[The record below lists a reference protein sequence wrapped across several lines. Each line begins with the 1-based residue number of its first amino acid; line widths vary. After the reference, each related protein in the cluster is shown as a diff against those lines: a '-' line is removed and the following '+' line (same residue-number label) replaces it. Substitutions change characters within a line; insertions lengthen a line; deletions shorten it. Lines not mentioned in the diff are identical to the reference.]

1 MPYVNNNNQK
11 IFITDDKFV
20 QLLMRDYNS
29 VSAQLLNYGIFTS
42 VGGEGFV
49 NYMNSMKPEE
59 TAADIRATEILRRLP
74 SCDHLS
80 VMMEGYLT
88 GVEVGVFAGELSKR
102 LLSREDV
109 LLYMV
114 DSWTTHDDGEY
125 AKSDD
130 FHAKLTQE
138 QQDGFYELTKKV
150 TEFAGERAN
159 IIRKDSVK
167 AAKKFEDESL
177 DFVFID
183 ADHSYEGCKKDL
195 EAWWPKVKKGGL
207 FSGHDYENTDYT
219 KFGVKKAVDEF
230 ADKYGLQVELG
241 DNFTWFIHK

>member
-1 MPYVNNNNQK
+1 MPYVNNNGQK

-49 NYMNSMKPEE
+49 NYLNSMKPEE

-74 SCDHLS
+74 
-80 VMMEGYLT
+80 EGKLY

-102 LLSREDV
+102 LLSREDIT
-109 LLYMV
+109 LGLV
-114 DSWTTHDDGEY
+114 DSWTTHGDGEY
-125 AKSDD
+125 AESDD

-150 TEFAGERAN
+150 VEFAGDRAY
-159 IIRKDSVK
+159 IVRKDSVEASK
-167 AAKKFEDESL
+167 EYMDNFL
-177 DFVFID
+177 HFVFID

-195 EAWWPKVKKGGL
+195 EAWWPKVKPGGL

-230 ADKYGLQVELG
+230 ADKHGLPVELG
-241 DNFTWFIHK
+241 DNFTWFIRKP

>member
-1 MPYVNNNNQK
+1 MPYVNNNGQK

-74 SCDHLS
+74 
-80 VMMEGYLT
+80 EGALW

-102 LLSREDV
+102 LLSREDIH
-109 LLYMV
+109 LSLV
-114 DSWTTHDDGEY
+114 DSWTTHGDGEY
-125 AKSDD
+125 ANSDD

-150 TEFAGERAN
+150 VEFAGKRAM
-159 IIRKDSVK
+159 IFREDSVE
-167 AAKKFEDESL
+167 ASERFTNGNT

-195 EAWWPKVKKGGL
+195 EAWWPKVKRGGL

-230 ADKYGLQVELG
+230 ADKHGLPVELG
-241 DNFTWFIHK
+241 DNFTWFIHKPC